1 MRFISTRGGSAVNG
15 SAAAIMTGLA
25 PDGGLFVPEELPR
38 ISREDLTAL
47 TEMTYGE
54 RAVFLLRLL
63 FDDFT
68 SDEIQS
74 CVLAA
79 YGPHFDDRA
88 IAPVRT
94 ITDRLFMLELWHG
107 PTGAFKDMALQLL
120 PRLMAAARSAAG
132 RSDTSLI
139 LVATSGDTGKAA
151 LEGFRD
157 VPGTRIVAYY
167 PQTGVSPMQQL
178 QMTTQQGS
186 NAHVVAVYGNFDD
199 AQTGVKA
206 LFSDRERALEL
217 ADMGYSLS
225 SANSI
230 NYGRL
235 APQIVYYFSAWCDL
249 AGQGAIAADEPVDFV
264 VPTGNFGNILA
275 GWYAKRMGL
284 PVGRLVCASNRN
296 HILSDFLGGGR
307 YDTRRPFHQ
316 TLSPSMDILVSS
328 NLERLLF
335 EASGRDAAQVAAW
348 MQALSRDG
356 SYTIPA
362 RTLGHIREDFEGGWA
377 DERQTRAAIAEAWRK
392 RRILI
397 DPHTAVA
404 MHVQARRRRS
414 GRAAVVVST
423 ASAYKFCGDVYAVL
437 TGRTAPADPFAQCD
451 ALWEATGIEPP
462 RWLRTLRELP
472 VIHRQSVYPQHMGE
486 ALLRMLDMAGQ

>member
-186 NAHVVAVYGNFDD
+186 NAHVVAVLRQFRRR
-199 AQTGVKA
+199 A
-206 LFSDRERALEL
+206 DRR
-217 ADMGYSLS
+217 
-225 SANSI
+225 
-230 NYGRL
+230 
-235 APQIVYYFSAWCDL
+235 
-249 AGQGAIAADEPVDFV
+249 QGA
-264 VPTGNFGNILA
+264 
-275 GWYAKRMGL
+275 
-284 PVGRLVCASNRN
+284 
-296 HILSDFLGGGR
+296 FLG
-307 YDTRRPFHQ
+307 
-316 TLSPSMDILVSS
+316 
-328 NLERLLF
+328 
-335 EASGRDAAQVAAW
+335 SG
-348 MQALSRDG
+348 
-356 SYTIPA
+356 
-362 RTLGHIREDFEGGWA
+362 
-377 DERQTRAAIAEAWRK
+377 
-392 RRILI
+392 
-397 DPHTAVA
+397 
-404 MHVQARRRRS
+404 
-414 GRAAVVVST
+414 
-423 ASAYKFCGDVYAVL
+423 
-437 TGRTAPADPFAQCD
+437 
-451 ALWEATGIEPP
+451 
-462 RWLRTLRELP
+462 
-472 VIHRQSVYPQHMGE
+472 
-486 ALLRMLDMAGQ
+486 AGA